1 MAVQPDEIRRYV
13 GQRVT
18 LRLAP
23 QATGAPT
30 VTGRI
35 AGAVSAADGLV
46 VTVEPD
52 GAVPAPRVTIHY
64 HHIESIAPAPPGH

>member
-1 MAVQPDEIRRYV
+1 MSVKADEVRRFV

-18 LRLAP
+18 LQLAP

-35 AGAVSAADGLV
+35 TGATPAADGLV
-46 VTVEPD
+46 VTIEPD
-52 GAVPAPRVTIHY
+52 GGVPSPRATYHY
-64 HHIESIAPAPPGH
+64 HHILSIAPAPPV